1 MKELALATEQELRAY
16 LLDLRRDL
24 VDSENEAEYIKQR
37 MRRVEAELGRRI
49 TGTTNDAG
57 AWRELVVI

>member
-1 MKELALATEQELRAY
+1 LRAY

-37 MRRVEAELGRRI
+37 MRRVEAELGRRVA
-49 TGTTNDAG
+49 GGTNDAE
-57 AWRELVVI
+57 AWRELKVTAG